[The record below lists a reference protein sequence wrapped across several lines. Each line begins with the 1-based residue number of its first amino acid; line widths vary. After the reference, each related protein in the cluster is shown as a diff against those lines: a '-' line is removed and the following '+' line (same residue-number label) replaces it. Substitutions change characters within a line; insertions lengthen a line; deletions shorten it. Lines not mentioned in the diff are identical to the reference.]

1 MRAFFKILLT
11 GLISISTPVMAD
23 GGGSTAG
30 GGPVVFQ
37 ALAIKALLSNDAL
50 LFKFNHEKAKYIK
63 SINHLSWA
71 NGTTN
76 YELVTNGDCRISAQT
91 VSDETGTNYEVIIG
105 EMTCPE

>member
-1 MRAFFKILLT
+1 MNTFFKMLLA
-11 GLISISTPVMAD
+11 GMISVSAPVMAD

-37 ALAIKALLSNDAL
+37 ALAIKALLSSDAL
-50 LFKFNHEKAKYIK
+50 LFKFNHQKAIYIK

-71 NGTTN
+71 DGTTN
-76 YELVTNGDCRISAQT
+76 YELVTNGDCRILAQT
-91 VSDETGTNYEVIIG
+91 VSDETGMNYEVVLG